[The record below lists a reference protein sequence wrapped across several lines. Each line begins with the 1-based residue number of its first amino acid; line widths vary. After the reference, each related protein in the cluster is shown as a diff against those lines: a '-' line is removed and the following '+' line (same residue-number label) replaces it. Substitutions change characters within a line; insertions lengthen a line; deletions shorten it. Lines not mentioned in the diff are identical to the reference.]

1 MLAYPANITT
11 VKQSSVLDLT
21 IAFPIN
27 YMKMHEKI
35 KAKYIYENKFENNK
49 VEKEIS

>member
-1 MLAYPANITT
+1 MLAYPTNITT
-11 VKQSSVLDLT
+11 VKQSFVLDLT

-27 YMKMHEKI
+27 YMKINEKI
-35 KAKYIYENKFENNK
+35 KAKYIYENKCENNK